1 MIQDAVEFYDKE
13 SGHYTTKRYPKVT
26 LSYTQY
32 VFKKRL
38 EIFLTQLAKIEKNL
52 PRTATVLEIG
62 CADGIVFKA
71 MEERFPNRF
80 VKMIGIDVSPKM
92 ISEAKNTNTNPRAN
106 FFLRDDFKLE
116 KFDLIIEL
124 GIHPYDLVGE
134 LEYVNEHLNSFGYYF
149 YSAVGRKSSFVSIKL
164 RGENYLDDYKSYK
177 KYEEV
182 FKKYFSVE
190 NGEVYGLFVPKI
202 WSLPIVG
209 RSLQSVFDTI
219 FKHIIPEFFHEK
231 IYLLKNRTSV

>member
-38 EIFLTQLAKIEKNL
+38 EIFLNQLVEIEKKL
-52 PRTATVLEIG
+52 PRNATVLEIG

-71 MEERFPNRF
+71 IEERFPNRF
-80 VKMIGIDVSPKM
+80 SKMIGIDVSPKM
-92 ISEAKNTNTNPRAN
+92 INEAKNNSRNSRES

-124 GIHPYDLVGE
+124 GIHPYDLEGE
-134 LEYVNEHLNSFGYYF
+134 LKYVNTHLNSNGFYF
-149 YSAVGRKSSFVSIKL
+149 YSAVGKKSAFVLLKL
-164 RGENYLDDYKSYK
+164 NEENYLDDYKPYK
-177 KYEEV
+177 KYEEIFCRQFEVINNKPYGFFIPKLWAVPFLGRLLQPV
-182 FKKYFSVE
+182 FD
-190 NGEVYGLFVPKI
+190 
-202 WSLPIVG
+202 
-209 RSLQSVFDTI
+209 SVFSKI
-219 FKHIIPEFFHEK
+219 APELFHEK
-231 IYLLKNRTSV
+231 IYCLKKLD